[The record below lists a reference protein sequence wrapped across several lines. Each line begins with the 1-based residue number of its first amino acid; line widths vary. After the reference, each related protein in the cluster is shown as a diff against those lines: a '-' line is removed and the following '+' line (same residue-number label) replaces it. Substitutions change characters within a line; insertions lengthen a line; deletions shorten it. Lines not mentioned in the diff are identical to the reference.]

1 MTGVQTC
8 ALPICVVIELVCFRR
23 HGHQEQDTPNITQPM
38 MYRSIAGHPGVR
50 TLYARKL
57 VDQQLL
63 TAEDVEKY
71 VHDYRERLDTAQ
83 SVEEKKPAAQENEE
97 ENWPQLLDGN
107 VSRIYYAP
115 PLPDLVQKLAL
126 KITSIPDQ
134 YSLHPLVGRVV
145 SARRDMA
152 EGKRPLDWGMAEHM
166 AFASLLSAGI
176 DVRLSGQD
184 SERGKIGRAHV

>member
-1 MTGVQTC
+1 
-8 ALPICVVIELVCFRR
+8 
-23 HGHQEQDTPNITQPM
+23 M

-57 VDQQLL
+57 VDQQIL

-83 SVEEKKPAAQENEE
+83 SVEEKKPGAQENEE

-126 KITSIPDQ
+126 KITSIRLLEEWCLLAVTWRKASVRSTGVWRNIWPSRHSFPQ
-134 YSLHPLVGRVV
+134 V
-145 SARRDMA
+145 STCA
-152 EGKRPLDWGMAEHM
+152 
-166 AFASLLSAGI
+166 
-176 DVRLSGQD
+176 
-184 SERGKIGRAHV
+184 